1 MIKKV
6 RECSFEDLKL
16 FCDTHPLCRQCPF
29 NDEVYCKISNITNLP
44 DEILDMEIDL
54 TKDTK
59 WANSYPKDRLGYV
72 DEENCFLNHM
82 EEVLDFH
89 TK

>member
-16 FCDTHPLCRQCPF
+16 FCDIHPLCRQCPF
-29 NDEVYCKISNITNLP
+29 KDDVYCKISNITNLH
-44 DEILDMEIDL
+44 DEILDMEIEVGL
-54 TKDTK
+54 PPMNYTYSKI
-59 WANSYPKDRLGYV
+59 GYV

-89 TK
+89 SK